1 MTAFAILIMREAGI
15 MKGPFIDHVLI
26 IKIQLQTDTLREV
39 ELGISPQMKLKDMP
53 VRPGP

>member
-1 MTAFAILIMREAGI
+1 MREAGI